1 MIVYRNDSRRGGA
14 NPILIVGILLAILI
28 CGGVWW
34 ILSGRENSPSDQ
46 PLMTVLER
54 GPYEHIVLEQGEIQ
68 SSENVEVRCNVKSRS
83 TGSSVSTT
91 ILDIIPEGTTV
102 KKGDWLITFDSN
114 YLESIMTNQNIIVKT
129 SQTLVIQGKAAY
141 DTAVMAKKEYLEGTY
156 QQEEKTIENE
166 IFVAED
172 NLKKAQ
178 LSYDSIKRSVSRG
191 LVGELQLQGEKFT
204 VDAAVKQLEL
214 AKQKLHVLASYTKA
228 KMLTQFNSDI
238 EATKIK
244 WENEEAS
251 YQEELKTLEEF
262 REQIKFCTVTA
273 PQDGQVVYANV
284 MSRRGG
290 GEFVVEPGATVRE
303 RQTII
308 RLPNPTKM
316 QVSANVSESQINLV
330 RESMPCSI
338 RIDAIGDE
346 TFKGVVTKV
355 NKYAEPG
362 SWWSSSTKEYKTT
375 IQIIDPPARIRPGLT
390 AEVRIQIE
398 NETDALQLPVQA
410 IVEHRGR
417 TFCLAK
423 SGDQYH
429 THPIAISSTNDKVV
443 AIDDQAADLPAVGSD
458 IVLHP
463 RSHMELFDFEGFTF
477 EDEQNPTD
485 ASGYATEDGE
495 SDRGGNVA
503 QRPGR
508 GGPPAQ
514 AGRGRP
520 SGSGGRPAQAGRGR
534 PSGSGGPPAQAGR
547 GRPSGSGGPPAKAGQ
562 GGSSDKPAPSRGAS
576 QPATS
581 KEATPQAQSSPAA
594 STTPETK
601 SSS

>member
-1 MIVYRNDSRRGGA
+1 MIVYRPDSRRGGA
-14 NPILIVGILLAILI
+14 NPILIVGILLALLI
-28 CGGVWW
+28 GGGLWW
-34 ILSGRENSPSDQ
+34 SLGRGESNAGDE

-68 SSENVEVRCNVKSRS
+68 SSENVEVRCDVKSRS
-83 TGSSVSTT
+83 TGSSASTT

-114 YLESIMTNQNIIVKT
+114 YLESIMTQQNIIVKT
-129 SQTLVIQGKAAY
+129 NQTLVIQSKAAY

-156 QQEEKTIENE
+156 QQEQKTIENE

-214 AKQKLHVLASYTKA
+214 AQQKLHVLDTYTKE
-228 KMLTQFNSDI
+228 KMLTQLKSDI
-238 EATKIK
+238 ETAKIK
-244 WENEEAS
+244 WENEQAS
-251 YQEELKTLEEF
+251 YDEELKTLAEF
-262 REQIKFCTVTA
+262 EEQIKACTVTA

-330 RESMPCSI
+330 RENMPCSI

-346 TFKGVVTKV
+346 TFEGVVTKV

-398 NETDALQLPVQA
+398 NESDALQLPVQA

-417 TFCLAK
+417 TFCLSK
-423 SGDQYH
+423 SGNQYQ
-429 THPIAISSTNDKVV
+429 THPITISSTNDKVV
-443 AIDDQAADLPAVGSD
+443 AIDDQAADLPAVGSN

-463 RSHMELFDFEGFTF
+463 RSHMELFDFESFTF

-485 ASGYATEDGE
+485 ASGYAAEDGE
-495 SDRGGNVA
+495 SARGGDVA

-520 SGSGGRPAQAGRGR
+520 SGSGRPPAQAGRGR

-547 GRPSGSGGPPAKAGQ
+547 

>member
-1 MIVYRNDSRRGGA
+1 MIVYCNGIRRGIS
-14 NPILIVGILLAILI
+14 NPIMLLGLVLALLTGGGI
-28 CGGVWW
+28 WW
-34 ILSGRENSPSDQ
+34 ILSDRENSPSDQ
-46 PLMTVLER
+46 PLLTKLER

-68 SSENVEVRCNVKSRS
+68 SSENVEVRCDVKSRS

-91 ILDIIPEGTTV
+91 ILDVIPEGTNV

-129 SQTLVIQGKAAY
+129 TQTLVIQGKAAY

-156 QQEEKTIENE
+156 EQEQKTIENE

-191 LVGELQLQGEKFT
+191 LVGDLQLEGEKFT

-214 AKQKLHVLASYTKA
+214 AKQKLHVLSTYTKA
-228 KMLTQFNSDI
+228 KMLTQLNSDI
-238 EATKIK
+238 ESTKIK

-262 REQIKFCTVTA
+262 KEQIKACTVYA
-273 PQDGQVVYANV
+273 PQDGQVVYANI
-284 MSRRGG
+284 MNGRG

-308 RLPNPTKM
+308 RLPNPSKM
-316 QVSANVSESQINLV
+316 QVSAKVSESQINLV
-330 RESMPCSI
+330 QKDLPCTI

-346 TFKGVVTKV
+346 KFEGVVTKV
-355 NKYAEPG
+355 SKYAEPKG
-362 SWWSSSTKEYKTT
+362 WWSASGKEYKTT
-375 IQIIDPPARIRPGLT
+375 IQIIDPPERIRPGLT

-398 NETDALQLPVQA
+398 NEIDALQLPVQA

-423 SGDQYH
+423 TGDDYQ
-429 THPIAISSTNDKVV
+429 THEIAINSTNDKVV
-443 AIDDQAADLPAVGSD
+443 AIDDQTGKLPAEGSE

-463 RSHMELFDFEGFTF
+463 RSHMKKFDFSNFEF
-477 EDEQNPTD
+477 EDDQIPAKAGQYTSEPN
-485 ASGYATEDGE
+485 GE
-495 SDRGGNVA
+495 RDTVTQANMA
-503 QRPGR
+503 QRPRRNGS
-508 GGPPAQ
+508 PAQ
-514 AGRGRP
+514 AGRGGNRANKPTASRSANQP
-520 SGSGGRPAQAGRGR
+520 SKNQ
-534 PSGSGGPPAQAGR
+534 
-547 GRPSGSGGPPAKAGQ
+547 
-562 GGSSDKPAPSRGAS
+562 
-576 QPATS
+576 
-581 KEATPQAQSSPAA
+581 
-594 STTPETK
+594 
-601 SSS
+601 